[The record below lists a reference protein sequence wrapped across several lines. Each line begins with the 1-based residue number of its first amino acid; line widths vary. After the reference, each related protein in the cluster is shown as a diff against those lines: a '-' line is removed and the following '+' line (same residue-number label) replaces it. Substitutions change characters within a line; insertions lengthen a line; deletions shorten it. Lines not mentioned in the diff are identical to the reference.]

1 MLIKKYTE
9 NILVTTMERLKFT
22 ERELKC
28 LRAIVIMGNA
38 PASAIAIRTQIAL
51 PNVSRT
57 IRSLKDK
64 GCLKTERNGYST
76 VVSLSETKHALL
88 WRKLILEFTHMPLDK
103 ILAGAGLEVLAS
115 ICYLTLRNRKEIAE
129 NALVSQRTAAVVL
142 EKFKRFGIVQKTTDY
157 HTSPRFQTLNEFV
170 IEFRHYLNQKIAT
183 RFASDASV
191 LWECNH
197 EFIVE
202 CKRTLEKDGFMLTAT
217 SAFGRFGLSLFVP
230 SSYFFYSPFVTTLR
244 VEDVI
249 LHALLV
255 PRRSIMP
262 ILLAWKK
269 NERRISLQYIQRQS
283 ERYNATALL
292 KDAVVYFET
301 RGASRAEGYPPWPE
315 FLQRAKEYGLA

>member
-1 MLIKKYTE
+1 
-9 NILVTTMERLKFT
+9 VTTIELLKFT
-22 ERELKC
+22 QSELKC
-28 LRAIVIMGNA
+28 FRVIAIMGNA
-38 PASAIAIRTQIAL
+38 RVSAIAIRTRIAQ
-51 PNVSRT
+51 PNVSRAIT
-57 IRSLKDK
+57 SLNDK
-64 GCLKTERNGYST
+64 GCLKTERSGYST

-88 WRKLILEFTHMPLDK
+88 WRKLVLEFAHMPLDK
-103 ILAGAGLEVLAS
+103 ILAGVGLEVLAT
-115 ICYLTLRNRKEIAE
+115 ICYLTLRNRKEIAK

-142 EKFKRFGIVQKTTDY
+142 ERFKRFGVIQKTTHY
-157 HTSPRFQTLNEFV
+157 RVTPRFQTLSEFV
-170 IEFRHYLNQKIAT
+170 IEFRHYRNQKIAM

-191 LWECNH
+191 TWESNH

-202 CKRTLEKDGFMLTAT
+202 CKQTLEKDGFMLTAT